1 MARLIFNMAL
11 KQHYNM
17 TDSCISCYHCGLPV
31 PDNSDFFLVI
41 ENQSRAMCC
50 PGCAAVAATITGSGL
65 GIFYNFRTE
74 QLKQPAPEKA
84 QFKDWDIP
92 ALQNDYVSL
101 DTQGP
106 SQQVVRRIRVHI
118 GNISCAACVWL
129 IEKQLEKLP
138 GIEQVLVNGTTHRG
152 EIAWNPEQLKLSQ
165 ILSAMADIGY
175 LVTPIN
181 NESQLP
187 DIKQQTRTMLMR
199 LGVAGLAMM
208 QTTMLAIALYAG
220 ALQGIEAQW
229 QHLLRIVSVILVTPV
244 VFYSAQPFFINA
256 WRSLRLGHLVMDVPV
271 ALAIG
276 LAYSASLWATWQQS
290 GDVYFDSVAMFTFFL
305 LLGRFAEQ
313 RIRYRNLLSVHGQD
327 GLLPPAATKITRAK
341 GPNRFKT
348 VPIKTLKLGD
358 LIYVEAGQTIPCDG
372 TIKKGISQISEAV
385 LTGESRAVRKQ
396 VGQTVCAGT
405 INGANPLI
413 IKVSAFGRDTR
424 LSNILELAERAALEK
439 PPWVGVAD
447 RVAGWFVGAVLVIA
461 SLVGLFWTFY
471 DPSRAL
477 WIMLS
482 VLVVTCPCAL
492 SLATPTVMALANGI
506 LRRQGFLINRGHVL
520 EQLSNVD
527 QVIFDK
533 TGTLTEGNLL
543 LTKVIPAA
551 ILHSRLKEV
560 VNWAASL
567 EQGSQHPIARALKKS
582 GLVPV
587 TDQEFITGNGVL
599 GKLANDKGV
608 LQEFAFGSPGW
619 VAEVMGLPPQ
629 PHLTAEYGI
638 QVAIARKRPW
648 RGEERS
654 EWIASLIFDD
664 QLRPAAEPAVQQLNE
679 QGMQVHLLSGDPSS
693 AAADIVHHLPLHS
706 TAFGLQPEHK
716 LAALKRL
723 QEQGHQVL
731 MVGDG
736 INDIPVL
743 QAANISVAMGAAS
756 ELSHISADA
765 ILLNNDLEML
775 PRAIALAH
783 RARHIIRQNIGWAI
797 GYNAL
802 ALPLAAMGYVPP
814 WAAAIGMSASSLLVL
829 LNSLRLKKTSTT
841 SVISSPAVPRVAHV

>member
-1 MARLIFNMAL
+1 
-11 KQHYNM
+11 M

-31 PDNSDFFLVI
+31 PENSDFCVVI
-41 ENQSRAMCC
+41 EDQSRAMCC

-65 GIFYNFRTE
+65 GNFYNFRTE

-165 ILSAMADIGY
+165 ILGAMADIGY

-187 DIKQQTRTMLMR
+187 DIKQQSRTMLMR

-271 ALAIG
+271 ALAIA

-290 GDVYFDSVAMFTFFL
+290 GEVYFDSVAMFTFFL

-327 GLLPPAATKITRAK
+327 CLVPPAATKITSAK
-341 GPNRFKT
+341 GANRFKT

-405 INGANPLI
+405 VNGANPLI

-551 ILHSRLKEV
+551 AILHSRLKQV

-608 LQEFAFGSPGW
+608 LQEFAFGSPSW

-638 QVAIARKRPW
+638 QVAIARKRQW

-693 AAADIVHHLPLHS
+693 AAANIVHRLPLHS
-706 TAFGLQPEHK
+706 AAFGLQPEHK

-723 QEQGHQVL
+723 QDQGHQVL

-775 PRAIALAH
+775 PNAIALAH

-829 LNSLRLKKTSTT
+829 LNSLRLKKSSTI
-841 SVISSPAVPRVAHV
+841 SVISSPAVPKVAHV